1 MSKLSNVRSQALTD
15 RVEERLFQYILKND
29 LKTGAKL
36 PNEYALADEFS
47 VSRGTVRE
55 AVKRLE
61 SRGILRVRHGSGT
74 YVASLLPMQSDALG
88 LDAVEDKIQLALD
101 LTDVRMMMEPEIA
114 ALAAHNRT
122 DEEAA
127 LLTEYCEAVRRK
139 IEAGEDYIV
148 EDMRFHWYLGK
159 CSHNMVIESLMPI
172 IDTAVISI
180 ANITRKEL
188 LNATIDTHQEILE
201 GVIDRDPQA
210 ARAAMSM
217 HIDMNRIFI
226 RQAKKR
232 EK

>member
-1 MSKLSNVRSQALTD
+1 
-15 RVEERLFQYILKND
+15 
-29 LKTGAKL
+29 
-36 PNEYALADEFS
+36 
-47 VSRGTVRE
+47 
-55 AVKRLE
+55 
-61 SRGILRVRHGSGT
+61 
-74 YVASLLPMQSDALG
+74 MQSDALG

-139 IEAGEDYIV
+139 IEAGEDYII

-172 IDTAVISI
+172 IDTAVISL

>member
-15 RVEERLFQYILKND
+15 RIEERLYQYILNND
-29 LKTGAKL
+29 MKTGAKL
-36 PNEYALADEFS
+36 PNEYALAEHFE

-114 ALAAHNRT
+114 ALAALNRT

-127 LLTEYCEAVRRK
+127 QLTEYCEAVRRK

-159 CSHNMVIESLMPI
+159 CSHNMVIESLVPI

-180 ANITRKEL
+180 ANITRKKL
-188 LNATIDTHQEILE
+188 LTATIDTHQEILE
-201 GVIDRDPQA
+201 GVIDRDPLA

-226 RQAKKR
+226 RQAQKR

>member
-15 RVEERLFQYILKND
+15 RVEERLLQYILKND

-36 PNEYALADEFS
+36 PNEYALAEEFS
-47 VSRGTVRE
+47 VSRGTIRE

-88 LDAVEDKIQLALD
+88 LDDVEDKIQLALD

-139 IEAGEDYIV
+139 IV

>member
-1 MSKLSNVRSQALTD
+1 
-15 RVEERLFQYILKND
+15 
-29 LKTGAKL
+29 
-36 PNEYALADEFS
+36 
-47 VSRGTVRE
+47 
-55 AVKRLE
+55 
-61 SRGILRVRHGSGT
+61 
-74 YVASLLPMQSDALG
+74 MQSDALG
-88 LDAVEDKIQLALD
+88 LDDVEDKIQLALD

-226 RQAKKR
+226 RQA
-232 EK
+232 EKTRKITVFRTGAALDRNVRGRFFMPQKVIRCLYLLFFHVNPAFYI

>member
-1 MSKLSNVRSQALTD
+1 
-15 RVEERLFQYILKND
+15 
-29 LKTGAKL
+29 
-36 PNEYALADEFS
+36 
-47 VSRGTVRE
+47 
-55 AVKRLE
+55 
-61 SRGILRVRHGSGT
+61 
-74 YVASLLPMQSDALG
+74 MQSDALG
-88 LDAVEDKIQLALD
+88 LDDVEDKIQLALD